1 MSKPAIML
9 RAETLSPVV
18 TRFLLSLECYTEEQI
33 RRALAALSDKP
44 APEKPLLL
52 KQRDI
57 ARELSVCRQTVQA
70 WEKAGKIRPVILPDG
85 QKRYRLQ
92 DLIKEEEK

>member
-1 MSKPAIML
+1 MSKQAKMS
-9 RAETLSPVV
+9 TVV
-18 TRFLLSLECYTEEQI
+18 VNFLMALECYSAEQI
-33 RRALAALSDKP
+33 RRAEEALSGKP